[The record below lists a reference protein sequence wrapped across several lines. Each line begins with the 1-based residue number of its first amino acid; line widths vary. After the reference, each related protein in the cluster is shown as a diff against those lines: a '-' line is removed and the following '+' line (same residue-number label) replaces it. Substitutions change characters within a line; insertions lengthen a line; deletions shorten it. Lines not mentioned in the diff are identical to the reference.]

1 MISELAFA
9 FVLGTVA
16 TVWAE
21 KFLDRADIVAPSSGC
36 VTDEWLLR
44 VNMRHSPGVPPTSG
58 AEGKADEISTKTD
71 IGTHAA

>member
-36 VTDEWLLR
+36 VTDKWLLR
-44 VNMRHSPGVPPTSG
+44 VKTGSQPGVTGTS
-58 AEGKADEISTKTD
+58 
-71 IGTHAA
+71 AAGG